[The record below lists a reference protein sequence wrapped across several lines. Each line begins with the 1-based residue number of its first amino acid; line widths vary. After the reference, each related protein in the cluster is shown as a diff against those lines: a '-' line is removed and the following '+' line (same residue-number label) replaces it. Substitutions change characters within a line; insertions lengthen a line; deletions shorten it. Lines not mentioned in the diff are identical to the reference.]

1 MSNTN
6 FTFTPINVNR
16 GRSFRG
22 FGYYIGDGGISQPAY
37 CVTIYKSKIWDPV
50 NKRIAYVNS
59 DYVETAEVS
68 DETRDA
74 DRQAYIDHTINGTI
88 EWCRQQKPDA
98 SDAEVKSFAR
108 NVLRMHHPE
117 MMEFIDKA
125 TPDCRDVVT
134 EIQNTLTWAMGLTT
148 RACWMYGK
156 WCAGGKPLSV
166 ERKRTIAF
174 SALEKKGITKLPGF
188 VDAWNMSLDIY
199 NMGHQRVKA
208 K

>member
-6 FTFTPINVNR
+6 IVFAPVTVNR

-22 FGYYIGDGGISQPAY
+22 FGYCVGDGGISQPAY

-50 NKRIAYVNS
+50 NKRFAYVNS
-59 DYVETAEVS
+59 DYLETAEVS
-68 DETRDA
+68 DEQKSA
-74 DRQAYIDHTINGTI
+74 ELQAYIDHTINGTI

-108 NVLRMHHPE
+108 NVLRKHHPE

-125 TPDCRDVVT
+125 APDTRDCVA
-134 EIQNTLTWAMGLTT
+134 EIQKTLTWAMGLTT

-156 WCAGGKPLSV
+156 WCAGGKPLSTT
-166 ERKRTIAF
+166 RKRTIAYN
-174 SALEKKGITKLPGF
+174 ALEKKGITKLPGF
-188 VDAWNMSLDIY
+188 EAAWQMSLDVY
-199 NMGHQRVKA
+199 GMSHPRTKA